1 MTRFVNALLVF
12 LMVLSAAAVY
22 DMKYEAE
29 TAAVA
34 LADLEQKI
42 ANERSELSLLKAEWS
57 VLTQPARMTELVGR
71 YQGVLQLQ
79 PLTAD
84 QIGTLA
90 DIPEKPVDLPL
101 EPDAAFPSG
110 EAGEEPLRS
119 ADADGAV
126 DDTLEDDAPMTAGD
140 AAAVVR

>member
-29 TAAVA
+29 TASIAV
-34 LADLEQKI
+34 ADLEQKI
-42 ANERSELSLLKAEWS
+42 ANEQAELSLLKAEWS
-57 VLTQPARMTELVGR
+57 MLTQPARMTELIGR
-71 YQGVLQLQ
+71 YTDILQLQ

-90 DIPEKPVDLPL
+90 DIPEKPEPILDEGTEAGDTTASITPAR
-101 EPDAAFPSG
+101 PDAVEG
-110 EAGEEPLRS
+110 VEPM
-119 ADADGAV
+119 ADDDG
-126 DDTLEDDAPMTAGD
+126 LSAGD
-140 AAAVVR
+140 DSGLPQ

>member
-29 TAAVA
+29 TASIAV
-34 LADLEQKI
+34 ADLEQKI
-42 ANERSELSLLKAEWS
+42 ANERAELSLLKAEWS
-57 VLTQPARMTELVGR
+57 MLTQPARMTELIGR
-71 YQGVLQLQ
+71 YADILQLQ

-90 DIPEKPVDLPL
+90 DIPEKPDPILEQIEGAADTTASITPARPAAEEAAEPTSDDDGLSAGATPGLPQ
-101 EPDAAFPSG
+101 
-110 EAGEEPLRS
+110 
-119 ADADGAV
+119 
-126 DDTLEDDAPMTAGD
+126 
-140 AAAVVR
+140 